1 MEVNHTYW
9 MNMNKLNVGAI
20 IHRPNQTG
28 RFDDRTQYYR
38 RVELTLTN
46 SEHQLKARCKKGY
59 RNVVD
64 VA

>member
-1 MEVNHTYW
+1 
-9 MNMNKLNVGAI
+9 MNKLNVGAI

-38 RVELTLTN
+38 RVEFTLTN